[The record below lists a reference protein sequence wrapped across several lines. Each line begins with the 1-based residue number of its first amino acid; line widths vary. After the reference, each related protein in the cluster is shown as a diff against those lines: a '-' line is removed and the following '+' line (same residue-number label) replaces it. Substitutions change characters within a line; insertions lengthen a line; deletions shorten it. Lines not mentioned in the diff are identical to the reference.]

1 MGFAHG
7 KAWGKRE
14 MLQATSGGARA
25 GWDAAV
31 GNPRLDGGRTT
42 KAEREK

>member
-14 MLQATSGGARA
+14 MLQANSGGARA